1 MREAQTPP
9 EVVQRLLAAA
19 GPNLILVGGQAL
31 AFWMSRYHVR
41 APEQFAFVSRDMDF
55 LARSAGDKEEVIRL
69 ARILGGQAIIPHE
82 RALTALVGQAVR
94 PLDDEQYVNVD
105 VVFKVYGANAE
116 LVRKAA
122 VDVKDA
128 DLLFRVMHPMDV
140 LKSRLDN
147 LYGLKEKQTALGQ
160 AQLEAAIRV
169 AQRFQRSIADEYQP
183 TASPRSP
190 VLRFAKFIESLA
202 LSDAGRKVAERNRI
216 FVADAIEPAAV
227 DDVGFREKKL
237 PQLMNMMSPDRRD
250 ELAHD
255 PSKRTPVRTKARR
268 GDTSP

>member
-31 AFWMSRYHVR
+31 AFWMSRYDVH
-41 APEQFAFVSRDMDF
+41 APEAFAFVSRDMDF
-55 LARSAGDKEEVIRL
+55 LAHSAGDKAEVMRL
-69 ARILGGQAIIPHE
+69 AQVLGGQAVIPHE
-82 RALTALVGQAVR
+82 KALTALVGQAVR
-94 PLDDEQYVNVD
+94 SLDGKQYINVD
-105 VVFKVYGANAE
+105 VVFKIYGANTE

-122 VDVKDA
+122 VDVNDA

-147 LYGLKEKQTALGQ
+147 LYGLKEKQTPLGQ
-160 AQLEAAIRV
+160 VQLEAAIRV
-169 AQRFQRSIADEYQP
+169 AQRFQRSIADEHP
-183 TASPRSP
+183 SNASARSP

-216 FVADAIEPAAV
+216 FIADAIEPAAV
-227 DDVGFREKKL
+227 EDVGFREQKL
-237 PQLMNMMSPDRRD
+237 PQLLNMMSPDRRD
-250 ELAHD
+250 ELAHV
-255 PSKRTPVRTKARR
+255 PSKRVPTRNKARR
-268 GDTSP
+268 GDPLP

>member
-31 AFWMSRYHVR
+31 AFWMSKYDVS

-55 LARSAGDKEEVIRL
+55 LARTAGDKQEVTRL
-69 ARILGGQAIIPHE
+69 AKILGGQAIIPHE
-82 RALTALVGQAVR
+82 KALTALVGQAVR
-94 PLDDEQYVNVD
+94 SLDDEQYINVD
-105 VVFKVYGANAE
+105 VVFKIYGANTE

-122 VDVKDA
+122 VDVNDA

-183 TASPRSP
+183 TASARSP

-237 PQLMNMMSPDRRD
+237 PQLLNMMSQERRD
-250 ELAHD
+250 QLASD
-255 PSKRTPVRTKARR
+255 ASKREATRGKARR
-268 GDTSP
+268 VARAP